1 MIVVPDFQAI
11 LSDRRQKW
19 PWFDH
24 TVRAASRYQAQKGD
38 YYAAGMTY
46 FSVLALFPL
55 MMVAF
60 AVAGFVLV
68 GHPEWLDEIRTEI
81 SDNIPGSLGETV
93 NSLIETAI
101 ESRTSVGIIG
111 LLGAL
116 YAGLGWVANLRAA
129 LTAMWESVHEQGGFL
144 VTKLKDFAA
153 LLGLGLA
160 MAVSL
165 GLSALNGGSIMRS
178 LLELVNLD
186 TVTGVGVFLRI
197 FSVLLAICAT
207 WLVFTWVISRL
218 PREPVPFRSA
228 LKGGLLA
235 AVGFEI
241 FKQIAAIYLASVT
254 NGPAGV
260 VFGPIIGLLVF
271 VFTTSRFLLFATA
284 FAATTQEAMA
294 LAFVPPPDPA
304 VINTRLEVNAGPSIG
319 GGIALVGAGVLA
331 AMGLAGVFGRRR

>member
-1 MIVVPDFQAI
+1 MIVVPDFGAI
-11 LSDRRQKW
+11 LQERREKW

-55 MMVAF
+55 LMVAF
-60 AVAGFVLV
+60 AAAGFVLV
-68 GHPEWLDEIRTEI
+68 GQPEWLDEIREQI
-81 SDNIPGSLGETV
+81 AQNVPGSLGDTI
-93 NSLIETAI
+93 NDLINTAV

-116 YAGLGWVANLRAA
+116 YAGLGWIANLREA
-129 LTAMWESVHEQGGFL
+129 LTAMWESVHEPGSFL
-144 VTKLKDFAA
+144 ATKLKDLAA
-153 LLGLGLA
+153 LVGLGLA
-160 MAVSL
+160 LAVSL
-165 GLSALNGGSIMRS
+165 GLSALNGGSVMKS
-178 LLELVNLD
+178 LLELVNLGE
-186 TVTGVGVFLRI
+186 VPGVSVLLRI
-197 FSVLLAICAT
+197 VSVLLALAAT
-207 WLVFTWVISRL
+207 WALFVWVISRL

-228 LKGGLLA
+228 VKGGLIA
-235 AVGFEI
+235 AIGFEI

-284 FAATTQEAMA
+284 FAATTAESLA
-294 LAFVPPPDPA
+294 LAFVPPPEPA
-304 VINTRLEVNAGPSIG
+304 VITTRVEVNDGPSVK
-319 GGIALVGAGVLA
+319 GGIALVGAGALA
-331 AMGLAGVFGRRR
+331 AVGLGFLGRRR

>member
-11 LSDRRQKW
+11 LAERRAKW

-24 TVRAASRYQAQKGD
+24 TVRAASRYQSQKGD

-55 MMVAF
+55 LMVAF

-68 GHPEWLDEIRTEI
+68 GHPEWLDEIRKQIT
-81 SDNIPGSLGETV
+81 DNIPGSLGDTV
-93 NSLIETAI
+93 NSLVDTAI

-129 LTAMWESVHEQGGFL
+129 LTAMWESTHEQGGFL
-144 VTKLKDFAA
+144 STKLRDFAA

-160 MAVSL
+160 SAVSL
-165 GLSALNGGSIMRS
+165 GLSALNGSGVMRGI
-178 LLELVNLD
+178 LELVNLD
-186 TVTGVGVFLRI
+186 NAPGVGVFLRI
-197 FSVLLAICAT
+197 VSVVLAIVAS

-254 NGPAGV
+254 SGPAGV

-271 VFTTSRFLLFATA
+271 VFTTSRFILFATA
-284 FAATTQEAMA
+284 FAATTREALA
-294 LAFVPPPDPA
+294 LAFVPPPDSA
-304 VINTRLEVNAGPSIG
+304 VIAPRLEVNNGPTVKG
-319 GGIALVGAGVLA
+319 GLALVGAGALA
-331 AMGLAGVFGRRR
+331 VVGLGGFLGRRR

>member
-11 LSDRRQKW
+11 LSERRQKW

-55 MMVAF
+55 LMVAF

-68 GHPEWLDEIRTEI
+68 GHPEWLDEIRTQI
-81 SDNIPGSLGETV
+81 SDNIPGSLGDTV

-129 LTAMWESVHEQGGFL
+129 LTAMWESVHEQGGFV
-144 VTKLKDFAA
+144 VTKLKDLAA

-160 MAVSL
+160 MALSL

-186 TVTGVGVFLRI
+186 TVPGVGVFLRI
-197 FSVLLAICAT
+197 VSVLLAIVAT

-254 NGPAGV
+254 SGPAGV

-271 VFTTSRFLLFATA
+271 VFTTSRFILFATA
-284 FAATTQEAMA
+284 FAATTKESLA
-294 LAFVPPPDPA
+294 LAFVPPPDSA
-304 VINTRLEVNAGPSIG
+304 VITTRVEISDGPSIR
-319 GGIALVGAGVLA
+319 GGIALVGAGALA
-331 AMGLAGVFGRRR
+331 AAGLAGILGRRR

>member
-1 MIVVPDFQAI
+1 MIVVPDFGAI
-11 LSDRRQKW
+11 LQERRQKW

-55 MMVAF
+55 LMVAF
-60 AVAGFVLV
+60 AAAGFVLV
-68 GHPEWLDEIRTEI
+68 GHPEWLDQIRDQI
-81 SDNIPGSLGETV
+81 AQNVPGSLGDTI
-93 NSLIETAI
+93 NDLIDTAV

-116 YAGLGWVANLRAA
+116 YAGLGWIANLREA
-129 LTAMWESVHEQGGFL
+129 LTAMWESVHEPGSFL
-144 VTKLKDFAA
+144 TTKFKDLAA
-153 LLGLGLA
+153 LVGLGLA
-160 MAVSL
+160 LALSL
-165 GLSALNGGSIMRS
+165 GLSALNGGSVMRS
-178 LLELVNLD
+178 LLELVDLD
-186 TVTGVGVFLRI
+186 EAPGVGVLLRI
-197 FSVLLAICAT
+197 VSVILALFAT
-207 WLVFTWVISRL
+207 WAVFTWVISRL

-228 LKGGLLA
+228 VKGGLIA

-284 FAATTQEAMA
+284 FAATTEESLA
-294 LAFVPPPDPA
+294 LAFVPPPEPA
-304 VINTRLEVNAGPSIG
+304 VITTRVEVNEGPSVG
-319 GGIALVGAGVLA
+319 GGIALVGAGALA
-331 AMGLAGVFGRRR
+331 ALGLGFLGRRR

>member
-1 MIVVPDFQAI
+1 MIVVPDFKAI
-11 LSDRRQKW
+11 LQERRDKW

-55 MMVAF
+55 LMVAF
-60 AVAGFVLV
+60 AAAGFVLV
-68 GHPEWLDEIRTEI
+68 GHPEWLDQIREQI
-81 SDNIPGSLGETV
+81 ADNIPGSLGDTIS
-93 NSLIETAI
+93 SLIDTAI
-101 ESRTSVGIIG
+101 DSRTSVGIIG

-116 YAGLGWVANLRAA
+116 YAGLGWIANLREA
-129 LTAMWESVHEQGGFL
+129 LTAMWESIHEPGSFI
-144 VTKLKDFAA
+144 VTKLKDLVA

-160 MAVSL
+160 LAFSI

-186 TVTGVGVFLRI
+186 EAPGVGILLRVV
-197 FSVLLAICAT
+197 SVLLALVAT
-207 WLVFTWVISRL
+207 WAVFTWVISRL
-218 PREPVPFRSA
+218 PREPVAFRSA
-228 LKGGLLA
+228 VKGGLVA
-235 AVGFEI
+235 AIGFEI
-241 FKQIAAIYLASVT
+241 FKQVAAIYLASVT

-284 FAATTQEAMA
+284 FAATTRESMA

-304 VINTRLEVNAGPSIG
+304 VITTRLEVSDGPSVK
-319 GGIALVGAGVLA
+319 GGIALVGAGALA
-331 AMGLAGVFGRRR
+331 AVGLGYLGRKR